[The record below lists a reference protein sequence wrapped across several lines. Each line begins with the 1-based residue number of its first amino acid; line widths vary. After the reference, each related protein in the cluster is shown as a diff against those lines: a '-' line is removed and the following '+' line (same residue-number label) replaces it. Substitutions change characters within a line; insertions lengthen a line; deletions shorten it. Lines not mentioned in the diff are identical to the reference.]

1 MELSLRGLFAAPK
14 RKEKTTMPSDPDQ
27 DRDEA
32 QGMDA
37 EEAHYWKRRMDPMEE
52 YCEYCEGFY
61 GECECEE
68 KREAERKAEEEEDED
83 E

>member
-1 MELSLRGLFAAPK
+1 
-14 RKEKTTMPSDPDQ
+14 MPSDPDQ

-37 EEAHYWKRRMDPMEE
+37 EEAHYWARRSDPMEQ

-61 GECECEE
+61 GECDCEE
-68 KREAERKAEEEEDED
+68 KHEAYRKAEEEGE
-83 E
+83 

>member
-1 MELSLRGLFAAPK
+1 
-14 RKEKTTMPSDPDQ
+14 MPSDPDQ
-27 DRDEA
+27 DRDES

-37 EEAHYWKRRMDPMEE
+37 EEAHYWARRSDPMEE

-68 KREAERKAEEEEDED
+68 KREAAKEEE
-83 E
+83 